1 MPQKFSVLIP
11 DGESPFAYHVL
22 SCLAQAG
29 NMDVHLLSR
38 EVDVM
43 SRYSRAKKSFHV
55 IDPAQDYLGYLKEF
69 CSRVPVDLILPVD
82 MNAILYFAERRE
94 AVEGIANVCL
104 LDDLQDLCDVD
115 DKGILADFLQ
125 AHHLPHPRS
134 ITSPGEFNK
143 VISQFPIPALVKPRT
158 SGNGEGISKY
168 ADRAKLEEL
177 VALNPHFFDGYMI
190 QEYMDGYDVDCSM
203 LCRDGVILAHT
214 TQKSL
219 YVSAKPYQPAE
230 GIEFVH
236 DAQVYELAVRLAETL
251 HWNGIIH
258 VDMRRRAAN
267 GQVEIIEINPRFWGS
282 IQGSLHAGVNFPLL
296 ACLAGAGREIPST
309 QYRDIKYM
317 NAASMMKRLWRNL
330 PVTHL
335 IRETNFLS
343 MLQDPMPNLM
353 KLLGRAQ

>member
-1 MPQKFSVLIP
+1 MPSKISVLIP

-22 SCLAQAG
+22 GCLAQARD
-29 NMDVHLLSR
+29 MDVHLLSH
-38 EVDVM
+38 EADVM
-43 SRYSRAKKSFHV
+43 SRYSRLKKSFHV
-55 IDPAQDYLGYLKEF
+55 IDPAQDYLVYLKEF
-69 CSRVPVDLILPVD
+69 CSRVAVDLILPVD
-82 MNAILYFAERRE
+82 MNAILYFADHRE
-94 AVEGIANVCL
+94 AAGRIARVCL

-125 AHHLPHPRS
+125 AHHLPHPQS

-143 VISQFPIPALVKPRT
+143 VISQFPMPALVKPRT

-168 ADRAKLEEL
+168 ADRAELERL
-177 VALNPHFFDGYMI
+177 VAMNPHFFDGYMI
-190 QEYMDGYDVDCSM
+190 QEYMDGDDVDCSM
-203 LCRDGVILAHT
+203 LCRDGIVLAHT

-236 DAQVYELAVRLAETL
+236 DPQVHDLAVRLAKTL
-251 HWNGIIH
+251 RWNGIIH

-282 IQGSLHAGVNFPLL
+282 ICGSLHAGVNFPQL
-296 ACLAGAGREIPST
+296 ACFAGTGREIPST
-309 QYRDIKYM
+309 QYLDIKYM
-317 NAASMMKRLWRNL
+317 NAASMMKRILRNL

-335 IRETNFLS
+335 TRETNFLS
-343 MLQDPMPNLM
+343 MLQDPLPNLM
-353 KLLGRAQ
+353 KLLGRAK

>member
-1 MPQKFSVLIP
+1 MPQKISVLIP

-22 SCLAQAG
+22 SCLAQSG
-29 NMDVHLLSR
+29 GVDVHLLSR
-38 EVDVM
+38 EADVM
-43 SRYSRAKKSFHV
+43 SRYSGWKKSFHV
-55 IDPAQDYLGYLKEF
+55 IDPAQDYLAYLKEF

-82 MNAILYFAERRE
+82 MNAILYFAERHE
-94 AVEGIANVCL
+94 AVGQIAKVCL

-125 AHHLPHPRS
+125 GHHLPHPRS
-134 ITSPGEFNK
+134 ITGPGEFK
-143 VISQFPIPALVKPRT
+143 KQISGFPMPALVKPRT

-177 VALNPHFFDGYMI
+177 VALNLHFFDGYMI
-190 QEYMDGYDVDCSM
+190 QEYMDGIDVDCSM
-203 LCRDGVILAHT
+203 LCRDGIILAHT

-219 YVSAKPYQPAE
+219 YMSAKPYQPAE

-236 DAQVYELAVRLAETL
+236 DAQVLELAERLAKTL

-267 GQVEIIEINPRFWGS
+267 GEVEIIEINPRFWGS

-296 ACLAGAGREIPST
+296 ACFAGTGREIPPT
-309 QYRDIKYM
+309 QYQDIKYM
-317 NAASMMKRLWRNL
+317 NAASMMKRIWRKL
-330 PVTHL
+330 PVTNL

-343 MLQDPMPNLM
+343 TLKDPLPNLM
-353 KLLGRAQ
+353 KLFGRAK